1 MNAELQI
8 GSVSDTVTVEADAV
22 QVQIDSGAIG
32 NVIDGSQVREL
43 PLNGRSFV
51 QLTQLQPGVSAANNF
66 DTKNKGLQG
75 GVDMSVNG
83 NPTTNNLFLIDGV
96 NNNDTGSNRTIL
108 IYPSNEAIG
117 EFKFVTNSY
126 GAEYG
131 QASGGVISIVTRNGT
146 NQFHGSAFYSGRN
159 DALSAYTYF
168 ARQNA
173 GKGLPLDGKD
183 KLRRNDWGCSIADR
197 S

>member
-1 MNAELQI
+1 M
-8 GSVSDTVTVEADAV
+8 
-22 QVQIDSGAIG
+22 
-32 NVIDGSQVREL
+32 
-43 PLNGRSFV
+43 
-51 QLTQLQPGVSAANNF
+51 TQLQPGVSAANDF
-66 DTKNKGLQG
+66 DTKNGMQG

-96 NNNDTGSNRTIL
+96 NNNDTGSDRTIL

-126 GAEYG
+126 RAEYG

-168 ARQNA
+168 ART
-173 GKGLPLDGKD
+173 K
-183 KLRRNDWGCSIADR
+183 RRQGFSTG
-197 S
+197 